1 MKGIVRDIIGEYA
14 KSNISVFKDERILVI
29 DFKVSKPMS
38 WYQFEIFKKLSEALD
53 VSDWKVGTTTVNEEK
68 FHLTLEN
75 PNEG

>member
-1 MKGIVRDIIGEYA
+1 MKDVVQDIIGEYA

-53 VSDWKVGTTTVNEEK
+53 VSDWKVGTTTVNEDK